1 MLTGPIEEQ
10 TTNSLYY
17 CFLHE
22 QWIVNF
28 VEFSSGKFGI
38 KSDMVFDVTE
48 REEGERRGMP

>member
-1 MLTGPIEEQ
+1 MLTGPIEER
-10 TTNSLYY
+10 TTNSLYN

-48 REEGERRGMP
+48 REGERRGMP